1 MMRVTSQNYLILHL
15 VGFTS

>member
-1 MMRVTSQNYLILHL
+1 MRVTSQNYLILHL